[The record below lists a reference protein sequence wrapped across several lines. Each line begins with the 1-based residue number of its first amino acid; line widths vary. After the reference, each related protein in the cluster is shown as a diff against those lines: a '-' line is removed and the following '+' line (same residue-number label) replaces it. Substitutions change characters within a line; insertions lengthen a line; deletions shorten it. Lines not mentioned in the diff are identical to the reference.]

1 MLHQVSIPVFVNLRS
16 FLILV
21 ALICLCVSSNVGLQ
35 FFPLPAST
43 TQVALDVQLDQ
54 TNKTSHAP
62 QADAK
67 SFRVPMMVQSKKRA
81 DKEPPQSDRLIAL
94 PSARFSLPRDT
105 RFAIEIDQTVYF
117 LTPLTMAPRAGRA
130 PPSLV

>member
-1 MLHQVSIPVFVNLRS
+1 MSHQVSIPVFVNLRS

-43 TQVALDVQLDQ
+43 TRVALDVQLDQ

-81 DKEPPQSDRLIAL
+81 DKEPPQSERLIAL